1 MGRIFKTKRLMR
13 HYFLIGFLIFLGIK
27 LHAQDS
33 SIPLNIPITNTDTL
47 TAQHNGYNIDSLK
60 LVVSKNLIKGDTL
73 KSAWTLLRLMDAYS
87 HKAQYAKAYETVW
100 SALTLVDNSEN
111 MLMKSHIY
119 RRLGAM
125 YSYNKRKEEA
135 LKYLQLSLDIMK
147 QLIEKGRM
155 PKASLAHNYYTFSY
169 TYRGLDDPE
178 LAKKYLDSALIYYG
192 DVPDKIALPFI
203 KFEEAYVL
211 REEKKY
217 DEAMQTLQEIEPWF
231 QQNSP
236 SYLVLVYA
244 YWAVIHQKQGN
255 IDKTIEY
262 YKKAIS
268 ISDKYQSH
276 IDFTPFIYE
285 KMAENYNLKEDYE
298 EAFRYLNKA
307 RTLNAKF
314 FDGRSQGNV
323 SLMEIKNEYRLEK
336 QRQQEVIRQQHLEK
350 LEQQD
355 KILLLQR
362 IILGTSLIFV
372 IIIGFVYVK
381 HIRSK
386 HRVEKRLMQKNKALE
401 MEQAHQLLETK
412 NKELAASTLQL
423 VEKDEFLK
431 KLKTE
436 LRGENGNIKVSE
448 INRVLKSISVGSAN
462 NWEEFKLRFTDVNKH
477 FYEKLNTTYPNLS
490 QTDQKICALIKL
502 NLSSKDMAR
511 LLGIS
516 TKSVHTTR
524 HRLRKKMG
532 LQRSDNLEELIASL

>member
-1 MGRIFKTKRLMR
+1 MLFPKRLIPT
-13 HYFLIGFLIFLGIK
+13 YGLIVLFLLSGFTIYG
-27 LHAQDS
+27 QDS
-33 SIPLNIPITNTDTL
+33 SIPLNASIAYADTL
-47 TAQHNGYNIDSLK
+47 TIKPNLHNIDSLK
-60 LVVSKNLIKGDTL
+60 SVVASNLIKGDTL
-73 KSAWTLLRLMDAYS
+73 KSVWTLMKLMDAYS
-87 HKAQYAKAYETVW
+87 HQANYAQAYETIW
-100 SALTLVDNSEN
+100 SALTLVDSSDKKVI
-111 MLMKSHIY
+111 KSHIY

-135 LKYLQLSLDIMK
+135 LKYLQMSLDIMK
-147 QLIEKGRM
+147 DQVEKGTM
-155 PKASLAHNYYTFSY
+155 PKASLAHSYYTFSY
-169 TYRGLDDPE
+169 TYRGLDEPE
-178 LAKKYLDSALIYYG
+178 MAKKYLDSCYIYYG
-192 DVPDKIALPFI
+192 DVPDKIDLPFL
-203 KFEEAYVL
+203 KFEESYVL
-211 REEKKY
+211 REEQKY
-217 DEAMQTLQEIEPWF
+217 EEAMQTLAEIEPWF
-231 QQNSP
+231 QNNTP

-244 YWAVIHQKQGN
+244 YWAVIYKRLGD

-262 YKKAIS
+262 YKKALR

-285 KMAENYNLKEDYE
+285 KLSENYKRLGNYKEAYQSLD
-298 EAFRYLNKA
+298 KA
-307 RTLNAKF
+307 KTLNAKF
-314 FDGRSQGNV
+314 FDGRSQNNIP
-323 SLMEIKNEYRLEK
+323 LMEIKNEYRLEK
-336 QRQQEVIRQQHLEK
+336 ERQQEVIRQQRMEK

-362 IILGTSLIFV
+362 IILGTSLVFV
-372 IIIGFVYVK
+372 VIIGFVYVK

-386 HRVEKRLMQKNKALE
+386 HRAEKLLMQKTKALE
-401 MEQAHQLLETK
+401 MEQANELLETK

-431 KLKTE
+431 RLKTE
-436 LRGENGNIKVSE
+436 LRGEDGTVKVSE

-462 NWEEFKLRFTDVNKH
+462 NWEEFKLRFTDVNKN
-477 FYEKLNTTYPNLS
+477 FYEKLNNTYPNLS

>member
-1 MGRIFKTKRLMR
+1 MFHTKKLMR
-13 HYFLIGFLIFLGIK
+13 YYILIGFLVVLGIK
-27 LHAQDS
+27 LRAQDS
-33 SIPLNIPITNTDTL
+33 SIPLNIPIENTDTL
-47 TAQHNGYNIDSLK
+47 SAQHTTKQIDSLK
-60 LVVSKNLIKGDTL
+60 SVVSANLVKGDTL
-73 KSAWTLLRLMDAYS
+73 KSVWTLLKLMDVYS
-87 HKAQYAKAYETVW
+87 HQAHYAQAYETVW
-100 SALTLVDNSEN
+100 TALSLADNSEN
-111 MLMKSHIY
+111 VVVKSHIY

-135 LKYLQLSLDIMK
+135 LKYLQMSLDIMK
-147 QLIEKGRM
+147 KAVENGTM
-155 PKASLAHNYYTFSY
+155 PKTSLSQNYYTFAY
-169 TYRGLDDPE
+169 TYRGLNEPE
-178 LAKKYLDSALIYYG
+178 MAKKYLDSCYAHYG
-192 DVPDKIALPFI
+192 DTPDKIALPFL
-203 KFEEAYVL
+203 KFEESYVL

-217 DEAMQTLQEIEPWF
+217 DEALQMLSDIEPWF
-231 QQNSP
+231 KDNVP
-236 SYLVLVYA
+236 SYLVLIYA
-244 YWAVIHQKQGN
+244 YVAVVHKRLGN
-255 IDKTIEY
+255 IDKTLEY
-262 YKKAIS
+262 YKKAIA

-285 KMAENYNLKEDYE
+285 KLSENYKLKGDY
-298 EAFRYLNKA
+298 KA
-307 RTLNAKF
+307 AYQSLEKAKTLNAQF
-314 FDGRSQGNV
+314 FDGRSQNNIP
-323 SLMEIKNEYRLEK
+323 LMEIRNEYRVEK
-336 QRQQEVIRQQHLEK
+336 QRQQEVIRQQRMEK

-386 HRVEKRLMQKNKALE
+386 HKVEKQLMQKTKALE

-436 LRGENGNIKVSE
+436 LKGENGNVKVSE
-448 INRVLKSISVGSAN
+448 INRVLKSISVGNAN
-462 NWEEFKLRFTDVNKH
+462 NWEEFKLRFTDVNKN
-477 FYEKLNTTYPNLS
+477 FYEKLNNAYPNLS